1 MQRQNETIAKIID
14 GKTIAQNIK
23 AELKSQILE
32 LKKNNPNLRE
42 PGLAVIL
49 VGDDPASSFYVNKKQ
64 ESCTEVRIKS
74 YKTILK
80 STTSKEELIKIIEQ
94 YNADANV
101 DGILLQLPLP
111 QAMREQTQEII
122 DHIQANKDVDG
133 LTSYNLGLLIVNDS
147 RAIYPCTPK
156 GCMELLKRNNI
167 NLEGKKALVIGRSTL
182 VGKPISIMLNQA
194 NATVTM
200 AHSRTENLEQE
211 VKNADIL
218 IAAIGVPEFIPG
230 SWLKP
235 AAVVI
240 DVGIN
245 SIEKNNQKTIVG
257 DVDYN
262 SALSQASYITPVPG
276 GVGPMTVAMLL
287 TNCFELYKRGERVKS

>member
-1 MQRQNETIAKIID
+1 MQQQAQAKIID
-14 GKTIAQNIK
+14 GKATAQDIKNELKAAIK
-23 AELKSQILE
+23 ALPAQS
-32 LKKNNPNLRE
+32 RE

-64 ESCTEVRIKS
+64 ESCTEVGMVS
-74 YKTILK
+74 FKTVMPA
-80 STTSKEELIKIIEQ
+80 TTTREELIGTIEK
-94 YNADANV
+94 YNVDDKV

-111 QAMREQTQEII
+111 KSIREHTQEII
-122 DHIQANKDVDG
+122 DHIKPNKDVDG
-133 LTSYNLGLLIVNDS
+133 LTSYNLGLLMVND
-147 RAIYPCTPK
+147 AHVVYPCTPK

-182 VGKPISIMLNQA
+182 VGKPIALMLNQA

-211 VKNADIL
+211 IKNADIL
-218 IAAIGVPEFIPG
+218 VPAIGSPEFVKGEWIKPG
-230 SWLKP
+230 
-235 AAVVI
+235 AIII

-245 SIEKNNQKTIVG
+245 SVEKDGKKTIVG
-257 DVDYN
+257 DVEYD
-262 SALSQASYITPVPG
+262 SALAQSSYITPVPG

-287 TNCFELYKRGERVKS
+287 TNCFELYKRNTKA